1 MKTRIF
7 ITAAILLFSISLAS
21 ASPKTRTL
29 SFRDALGRTF
39 TMPSLIEEAKD
50 TAPFDIQAEFNRIR
64 SEKTRNMI
72 DLSDMI
78 KPEKEEE
85 LPFDLDEVLRKI
97 K

>member
-7 ITAAILLFSISLAS
+7 ITAIVLLFSISLAS

-39 TMPSLIEEAKD
+39 TMPTIIEEAQEA
-50 TAPFDIQAEFNRIR
+50 APFDIQAEFSRIR
-64 SEKTRNMI
+64 TNETARMI
-72 DLSDMI
+72 DLTNMI
-78 KPEKEEE
+78 KPEQEEE
-85 LPFDLDEVLRKI
+85 LPFDLNEVLKTI